1 MISYEVSYVSPL
13 LLFLYSDSF
22 HVTVFSSFI
31 VADPK
36 NEVSHACIFVSLIG
50 KKAPALSLKSAL
62 KINICAGVVF
72 SQVNK
77 TLEFSESSVFITW
90 RLNRA
95 NAA

>member
-1 MISYEVSYVSPL
+1 MLAYM
-13 LLFLYSDSF
+13 
-22 HVTVFSSFI
+22 
-31 VADPK
+31 
-36 NEVSHACIFVSLIG
+36 CLIG
-50 KKAPALSLKSAL
+50 KNALALSLKSTL

-90 RLNRA
+90 RLNCA